1 MVPTFIETTRPPTVA
16 QENTTAP
23 SARPTKK
30 PTPYPTIAYYD
41 DDGLTVA
48 VAETTGTA
56 AGAAVAAALATSVG
70 ASVAGATGGGAGAG
84 VGGGAGAGGGGG
96 GGSGSGG
103 GGGDP
108 LSLIFFVQFVGLTGG
123 MSNMPTSYTAFS
135 SSLSWAMLRFSAPGR
150 SIPTDD
156 DDGDDAAAS
165 GSQSINASRTGRLL
179 LSISNATNATATN
192 ATDDDDSASSAAI
205 AKAKLAG
212 TVFWNVLG
220 LVLVVLGH
228 LGFKLYWR
236 QKHGKSRPCPHLS
249 VISVLK
255 ALSHSRSFSF

>member
-84 VGGGAGAGGGGG
+84 VGGGRAPRRRRGGPRQRRRGRR
-96 GGSGSGG
+96 SFILDILRSVRR
-103 GGGDP
+103 P
-108 LSLIFFVQFVGLTGG
+108 HWRNVEHANLVYGLFKFPFLG
-123 MSNMPTSYTAFS
+123 N
-135 SSLSWAMLRFSAPGR
+135 APILCPRAVHSHRRRRRRRCGR
-150 SIPTDD
+150 QRKPIDKCIQNRK
-156 DDGDDAAAS
+156 AAS
-165 GSQSINASRTGRLL
+165 IDKQCHQCHGHQCHGRRR
-179 LSISNATNATATN
+179 
-192 ATDDDDSASSAAI
+192 
-205 AKAKLAG
+205 
-212 TVFWNVLG
+212 FC
-220 LVLVVLGH
+220 LVC
-228 LGFKLYWR
+228 R
-236 QKHGKSRPCPHLS
+236 NS
-249 VISVLK
+249 
-255 ALSHSRSFSF
+255 

>member
-1 MVPTFIETTRPPTVA
+1 
-16 QENTTAP
+16 
-23 SARPTKK
+23 
-30 PTPYPTIAYYD
+30 
-41 DDGLTVA
+41 
-48 VAETTGTA
+48 
-56 AGAAVAAALATSVG
+56 
-70 ASVAGATGGGAGAG
+70 
-84 VGGGAGAGGGGG
+84 
-96 GGSGSGG
+96 
-103 GGGDP
+103 
-108 LSLIFFVQFVGLTGG
+108 
-123 MSNMPTSYTAFS
+123 
-135 SSLSWAMLRFSAPGR
+135 MLRFSAPGR

-228 LGFKLYWR
+228 LGVTLYWR
-236 QKHGKSRPCPHLS
+236 RSTVRAALAPSICYFCP
-249 VISVLK
+249 
-255 ALSHSRSFSF
+255 